1 MYDWDLNK
9 IYNGIESSEF
19 KSDLKK
25 IDTLIDELDKYSFDK
40 PNDMALARG
49 FFIKEQELFKLLGG
63 IGNYL
68 SLRLS
73 VNTEDLEALKAMGAL
88 ENVYPRVSPVEVKFT
103 KYIKNFDNFEELA
116 KSDEEFKKFPYY
128 VSKLVDEAKR
138 ALSDETE
145 ILLSKLSRSSSS
157 AWERLFDTL
166 TSTLEVDYNGEVIS
180 LPEVR
185 NLAYSADEKVR
196 KEAYEAEIKSYRK
209 IEKSIAAS
217 LSSIKQETTT
227 MALER
232 GYESPLDR
240 TLKQSGMTKKT
251 LDALVGAIEEYYP
264 YFRAYLKRKGELLGH
279 KNGLPFYDLFAPMGK
294 NDTKFSVE
302 EANDYLVKAFTEF
315 YPEIGKFMKKTMDNN
330 AIDYMPKKGKV
341 GGAFCSG
348 VFKIKEP
355 RILANFDGS
364 FNSVCTLAHE
374 LGHGFHDELMWPYP
388 EICSDYPMQLA
399 ETASTFN
406 ETYIKDYAI
415 LNSKDKN
422 EKINILEAMIS
433 DDNQV
438 IVDIMSRYY
447 FETSVFEKSD
457 EAALTPEELKELMKD
472 AQLRSY
478 GDGLD
483 PEFLHPY
490 MWCCKGHYYSTG
502 LSFYNFPYAFGQL
515 FAYGLYNLYKE
526 KGAEEFF
533 PLYKKVLINAGQ
545 MPIRECVLQA
555 NIDVEDIN
563 FWRKSLDICKGHIEE
578 FLELTK

>member
-9 IYNGIESSEF
+9 IYNGCDSSEF
-19 KSDLKK
+19 KA
-25 IDTLIDELDKYSFDK
+25 
-40 PNDMALARG
+40 DMAKGKELIEELNNYDFSKKADMATARG
-49 FFIKEQELFKLLGG
+49 FFVKSQEVYKVLGG
-63 IGNYL
+63 IGHYL
-68 SLRLS
+68 MLRLS
-73 VNTEDLEALKAMGAL
+73 VNTSDLEALKAMGAL
-88 ENVYPRVSPVEVKFT
+88 DQLETLGAPAEVKYQ
-103 KYIKNFDNFEELA
+103 KYIKEFPNFEELA
-116 KSDEEFKKFPYY
+116 KADEEFSKFPYY
-128 VSKLVDEAKR
+128 VSKLVDSAKR
-138 ALSDETE
+138 SLNDETE

-185 NLAYSADEKVR
+185 NLAYSPEEDVR
-196 KEAYEAEIKSYRK
+196 KAAYEAEIKSYKK
-209 IEKSIAAS
+209 IEQSIAAS

-227 MALER
+227 MANER

-240 TLKQSGMTKKT
+240 TLKQSGMTRKT
-251 LDALVGAIEEYYP
+251 LDSLVSAIEEYYP

-294 NDTKFSVE
+294 NDMKFSVE

-315 YPEIGKFMKKTMDNN
+315 NPEIGKFMRKTMDNN

-341 GGAFCSG
+341 GGAFCDG

-355 RILANFDGS
+355 RILSNFDGS
-364 FNSVCTLAHE
+364 FNAVCTLAHE
-374 LGHGFHDELMWPYP
+374 LGHGFHDELMWDYP

-406 ETYIKDYAI
+406 ETFIKDYAI
-415 LNSKDKN
+415 ANSKDKD

-447 FETSVFEKSD
+447 FETAVFQKSD
-457 EAALTPEELKELMKD
+457 EAALTPEELKELMKE
-472 AQLRSY
+472 AQLKSY

-483 PEFLHPY
+483 PEYLHPY

-526 KGAEEFF
+526 KGADEFF

-555 NIDVEDIN
+555 NIDVEDIA
-563 FWRKSLDICKGHIEE
+563 FWRKSLDICKEHIEE